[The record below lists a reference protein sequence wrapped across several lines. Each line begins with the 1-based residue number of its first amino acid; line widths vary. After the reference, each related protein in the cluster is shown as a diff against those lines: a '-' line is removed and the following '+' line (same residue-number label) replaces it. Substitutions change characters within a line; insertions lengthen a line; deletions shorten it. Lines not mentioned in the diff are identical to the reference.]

1 MQRRNLPNSMV
12 WSMRRPR
19 CWNTAPRFLPWKLL
33 YSFLNS
39 AIRIVGAL
47 RFSFFCCFPLSIY
60 GDFSLILS
68 YTVPI
73 SICELPLCFSLALV
87 WFCRL
92 GAHVHLPIAML
103 STSLKPTK
111 LLGHVPVL
119 FPNSSVSWVS
129 ICGFGSGVSV
139 GWVAKLAWLQSMSKG
154 VERFCFLICVRAS

>member
-1 MQRRNLPNSMV
+1 MHSDSV
-12 WSMRRPR
+12 
-19 CWNTAPRFLPWKLL
+19 
-33 YSFLNS
+33 
-39 AIRIVGAL
+39 
-47 RFSFFCCFPLSIY
+47 FFCCFPLSIY

-92 GAHVHLPIAML
+92 GAHVHLPITML
-103 STSLKPTK
+103 SASLKPTK

-129 ICGFGSGVSV
+129 ICGFGRGVSV
-139 GWVAKLAWLQSMSKG
+139 GWVAIH
-154 VERFCFLICVRAS
+154 VERSWKVLFFNLCPCLLSLTWGQRSVFAQCEVHFRALASGWALPLAMIESGTFLC